1 MPRDDASTFGDLL
14 GRLDWLEIV
23 CTKCD
28 RHGHYYLHGLAS
40 THGRNFKIVDW
51 IGEMTKDCVRKKV
64 AGTRRRMRSQ
74 VPGPAKVPMTLQ
86 AIAANLTGVERM
98 MLFCLASNT
107 DWANAGVTGAT
118 VQHMVVRDLV
128 DRDAAGL
135 TPTDQG
141 RAVRC

>member
-1 MPRDDASTFGDLL
+1 
-14 GRLDWLEIV
+14 
-23 CTKCD
+23 
-28 RHGHYYLHGLAS
+28 
-40 THGRNFKIVDW
+40 
-51 IGEMTKDCVRKKV
+51 
-64 AGTRRRMRSQ
+64 
-74 VPGPAKVPMTLQ
+74 MTLEG
-86 AIAANLTGVERM
+86 IAANLTVMERVM